1 MTAGGPPPLGLGTT
15 PVISEPEILAPAPLL
30 EVEGLTVSFANGN
43 GRVRVVEEVVFAL
56 HPGRTVGLVG
66 ESGCGKSVTA
76 MSIMRLIPMPPGR
89 IEAGRIRFRG
99 RDLLALS
106 ERDMRELRG
115 NRIGMIFQEPMTSLN
130 PVFTIGF
137 QIGEVLRIHR
147 KQRGAERRDEAI
159 RILEL
164 VGIGAPERR
173 LHQFPHELSGGLR
186 QRVMI
191 AMALACGPDL
201 LIADE
206 PTTALDVTIQ
216 AQILDLIERL
226 QAELGMSV
234 LMITHDLGVV
244 AEVCEEV
251 MVMYAGRIV
260 ERAEVAILFDH
271 PRHPYTVGLL
281 SSSPRLGA
289 KRAQLPAIPG
299 MVPSPGQRGV
309 GCSFAARCPRAEQ
322 RCRLEIPPLAE
333 LGTGHEAACWNPS
346 P

>member
-1 MTAGGPPPLGLGTT
+1 MEAD
-15 PVISEPEILAPAPLL
+15 
-30 EVEGLTVSFANGN
+30 GLTVSFANGN

-106 ERDMRELRG
+106 ERDMRGLRG
-115 NRIGMIFQEPMTSLN
+115 DRIGMIFQEPMTSLN

-206 PTTALDVTIQ
+206 PR
-216 AQILDLIERL
+216 RL
-226 QAELGMSV
+226 SMSPFRRRPW
-234 LMITHDLGVV
+234 I
-244 AEVCEEV
+244 
-251 MVMYAGRIV
+251 
-260 ERAEVAILFDH
+260 
-271 PRHPYTVGLL
+271 
-281 SSSPRLGA
+281 SSSASRRSSA
-289 KRAQLPAIPG
+289 
-299 MVPSPGQRGV
+299 
-309 GCSFAARCPRAEQ
+309 CRC
-322 RCRLEIPPLAE
+322 
-333 LGTGHEAACWNPS
+333 
-346 P
+346 

>member
-1 MTAGGPPPLGLGTT
+1 
-15 PVISEPEILAPAPLL
+15 L

-43 GRVRVVEEVVFAL
+43 GRVRVVEEVAFAL

-76 MSIMRLIPMPPGR
+76 MSIMRLIPTPPGR

-115 NRIGMIFQEPMTSLN
+115 DRIGMIFQEPMTSLN

-147 KQRGAERRDEAI
+147 KLRGAERRDEAI
-159 RILEL
+159 RILDL

-173 LHQFPHELSGGLR
+173 LHQFPHQLSGGLR

-216 AQILDLIERL
+216 AQILDLITRL

-260 ERAEVAILFDH
+260 ERAEVATLFDH

-289 KRAQLPAIPG
+289 KRARLPAIPG
-299 MVPSPGQRGV
+299 MVPSPGQAAPDADDFSGSLRLARPAPNRRPHRRR
-309 GCSFAARCPRAEQ
+309 AARH
-322 RCRLEIPPLAE
+322 PPHRQPA
-333 LGTGHEAACWNPS
+333 
-346 P
+346 